1 MKSFK
6 LFMTIAGASLC
17 GSSVFFAIF
26 NLIQDIN
33 MPAAEFF
40 IAGIAC
46 LTLVNSLD
54 LAHINLYR
62 EVDEIFQKET
72 DRRIKEIKDVVF
84 GASRP
89 KKFLV
94 DSALMSQLSDEERK
108 AIEDVDR
115 SDVCLY
121 PTMVE
126 EPLPPGTILHQ
137 QGETMAQQE
146 TMPEWNELIKTV
158 KHAWEYGI
166 HCNDMTLGEIEEDIS
181 SALDR
186 FAKAN
191 GLPEI
196 NWEEEENDA

>member
-17 GSSVFFAIF
+17 GSSIFFAIF
-26 NLIQDIN
+26 NLIQDIE
-33 MPAAEFF
+33 MPAKGFL

-62 EVDEIFQKET
+62 EVDEVFQQET
-72 DRRIKEIKDVVF
+72 NRRIKELRNVVL
-84 GASRP
+84 GARP
-89 KKFLV
+89 KEYNV
-94 DSALMSQLSDEERK
+94 DSARMAQLSDEERK
-108 AIEDVDR
+108 TLEDAERSAISPLLVED
-115 SDVCLY
+115 
-121 PTMVE
+121 
-126 EPLPPGTILHQ
+126 PLPPGTILHQ
-137 QGETMAQQE
+137 QGETMPQE

-196 NWEEEENDA
+196 NWEEENDA

>member
-6 LFMTIAGASLC
+6 FFMTIAGASLC

-26 NLIQDIN
+26 NLIQDIG
-33 MPAAEFF
+33 MPAKGFL

-62 EVDEIFQKET
+62 EVDEVFQQET
-72 DRRIKEIKDVVF
+72 DRRIKELRDVVLD
-84 GASRP
+84 ARP

-94 DSALMSQLSDEERK
+94 DSAWMSKLSDEERK

-115 SDVCLY
+115 SDVYLY
-121 PTMVE
+121 PTMAE
-126 EPLPPGTILHQ
+126 DPLAPGTILHQ

-191 GLPEI
+191 GLPEV
-196 NWEEEENDA
+196 NWEEEE

>member
-6 LFMTIAGASLC
+6 FFMTIAGASLC

-72 DRRIKEIKDVVF
+72 DRRIKEIKDVVL

-89 KKFLV
+89 KEYNV
-94 DSALMSQLSDEERK
+94 DSARMSQLSDEERR
-108 AIEDVDR
+108 ALEDAER
-115 SDVCLY
+115 SMVLPCMQEDPREYGQVLY
-121 PTMVE
+121 
-126 EPLPPGTILHQ
+126 Q
-137 QGETMAQQE
+137 QGETM
-146 TMPEWNELIKTV
+146 PEWDELIKTV
-158 KHAWEYGI
+158 KHAWQYGI

-196 NWEEEENDA
+196 NWEEENDA

>member
-17 GSSVFFAIF
+17 GSSIFFAIF
-26 NLIQDIN
+26 NLIQDID
-33 MPAAEFF
+33 MPSKGFL

-62 EVDEIFQKET
+62 EVDEVFQQET
-72 DRRIKEIKDVVF
+72 NRRIKELMEAMEVK
-84 GASRP
+84 RP
-89 KKFLV
+89 KEYHV
-94 DSALMSQLSDEERK
+94 DSARMSQLSDEERK
-108 AIEDVDR
+108 TLEDAERSAISPLLVED
-115 SDVCLY
+115 
-121 PTMVE
+121 
-126 EPLPPGTILHQ
+126 PLPPGTILHQ
-137 QGETMAQQE
+137 QGETMPQE

-191 GLPEI
+191 GLPEV

>member
-17 GSSVFFAIF
+17 GSSIFFAIF
-26 NLIQDIN
+26 NLIQDID
-33 MPAAEFF
+33 MPSKGFL

-62 EVDEIFQKET
+62 EVDEVFQQET
-72 DRRIKEIKDVVF
+72 NRRIKELRDVVLD
-84 GASRP
+84 ARP
-89 KKFLV
+89 KEYNV
-94 DSALMSQLSDEERK
+94 DSARMAQLSDEERK
-108 AIEDVDR
+108 TLEDAERSAISPLLVED
-115 SDVCLY
+115 
-121 PTMVE
+121 
-126 EPLPPGTILHQ
+126 PLPPGTILHQ

-158 KHAWEYGI
+158 KHAWQYGI

-191 GLPEI
+191 DLPEV

>member
-17 GSSVFFAIF
+17 GSSIFFAIF
-26 NLIQDIN
+26 NLIQDID
-33 MPAAEFF
+33 MPSKGFL

-62 EVDEIFQKET
+62 EVDEVFQQET
-72 DRRIKEIKDVVF
+72 NRRIKELRDVVLD
-84 GASRP
+84 ARP
-89 KKFLV
+89 KEYNV
-94 DSALMSQLSDEERK
+94 DSARMSQLSDEERK
-108 AIEDVDR
+108 TLEDAERSAI
-115 SDVCLY
+115 Y

-126 EPLPPGTILHQ
+126 DPLPPGTILHQ
-137 QGETMAQQE
+137 QGETM
-146 TMPEWNELIKTV
+146 PEWDELIKTV
-158 KHAWEYGI
+158 KHAWQYGI

-191 GLPEI
+191 GLPEV

>member
-6 LFMTIAGASLC
+6 LFMTITGASLC
-17 GSSVFFAIF
+17 GSSIFFAIF
-26 NLIQDIN
+26 NLIQDID
-33 MPAAEFF
+33 MPSKGFL

-62 EVDEIFQKET
+62 EVDEVFQQET
-72 DRRIKEIKDVVF
+72 NRRIKELRDVVLD
-84 GASRP
+84 ARP
-89 KKFLV
+89 KEYNV
-94 DSALMSQLSDEERK
+94 DSARMSQLSDEERK
-108 AIEDVDR
+108 TLEDAERSAISPLLVED
-115 SDVCLY
+115 
-121 PTMVE
+121 
-126 EPLPPGTILHQ
+126 PLPPGTILHQ

>member
-1 MKSFK
+1 MKFFK
-6 LFMTIAGASLC
+6 FFMTIAGASLC
-17 GSSVFFAIF
+17 GSSIFFALF
-26 NLIQDIN
+26 NLVQDHE

-62 EVDEIFQKET
+62 EVDEVFQKET
-72 DRRIKEIKDVVF
+72 NRRLNELSSKLKT
-84 GASRP
+84 R
-89 KKFLV
+89 KKFLARPEDIMAV
-94 DSALMSQLSDEERK
+94 MANLTEDERRELEE
-108 AIEDVDR
+108 ADR
-115 SDVCLY
+115 SV
-121 PTMVE
+121 V
-126 EPLPPGTILHQ
+126 LPYMQEDPHEYGQVLHQ
-137 QGETMAQQE
+137 QGE

-158 KHAWEYGI
+158 KHAWQYGI

-196 NWEEEENDA
+196 NWEEENDA

>member
-1 MKSFK
+1 MKFFK
-6 LFMTIAGASLC
+6 FFMTIAGASLC
-17 GSSVFFAIF
+17 GSSIFFAIF
-26 NLIQDIN
+26 NLIQDIG
-33 MPAAEFF
+33 MPAKGFL

-62 EVDEIFQKET
+62 EVDEVFQQETNRRLKELSNAVLEAP
-72 DRRIKEIKDVVF
+72 KEYN
-84 GASRP
+84 G
-89 KKFLV
+89 
-94 DSALMSQLSDEERK
+94 DSARMSQPFMQ
-108 AIEDVDR
+108 EDPHEYGQV
-115 SDVCLY
+115 
-121 PTMVE
+121 
-126 EPLPPGTILHQ
+126 LHQ
-137 QGETMAQQE
+137 QGE

-158 KHAWEYGI
+158 KHAWQYGI

-191 GLPEI
+191 GLPEV

>member
-1 MKSFK
+1 MKFFK
-6 LFMTIAGASLC
+6 FFMTIAGASLC
-17 GSSVFFAIF
+17 GSSIFFAIF
-26 NLIQDIN
+26 NLIQDID
-33 MPAAEFF
+33 MPAKGFF

-46 LTLVNSLD
+46 LTSVNSLD

-62 EVDEIFQKET
+62 EVDEVFQQETNRRLKEL
-72 DRRIKEIKDVVF
+72 RDVVLD
-84 GASRP
+84 ARP
-89 KKFLV
+89 KEYNV
-94 DSALMSQLSDEERK
+94 DSARMSQLSDEERK
-108 AIEDVDR
+108 TLEDAERSAISPLLVED
-115 SDVCLY
+115 
-121 PTMVE
+121 
-126 EPLPPGTILHQ
+126 PLPPGTILHQ

-196 NWEEEENDA
+196 KWEEENDA

>member
-17 GSSVFFAIF
+17 GSSIFFAIF
-26 NLIQDIN
+26 NLIQDID
-33 MPAAEFF
+33 MPSKGFL

-62 EVDEIFQKET
+62 EVDEVFQQET
-72 DRRIKEIKDVVF
+72 NRRIKELRDVVLD
-84 GASRP
+84 ARP
-89 KKFLV
+89 KEYNV
-94 DSALMSQLSDEERK
+94 DSARMSQLSDEERK
-108 AIEDVDR
+108 TLEDAERSAI
-115 SDVCLY
+115 Y

-126 EPLPPGTILHQ
+126 DPLPPGTILHQ
-137 QGETMAQQE
+137 QGETM
-146 TMPEWNELIKTV
+146 PEWDELIKTV
-158 KHAWEYGI
+158 KHAWQYGI

-196 NWEEEENDA
+196 KWEEEENDA

>member
-17 GSSVFFAIF
+17 GSSIFFAIF

-33 MPAAEFF
+33 MPATGFL

-62 EVDEIFQKET
+62 EVDEVFQQET
-72 DRRIKEIKDVVF
+72 NRRIKELRNVVF
-84 GASRP
+84 GARP
-89 KKFLV
+89 KEYNV
-94 DSALMSQLSDEERK
+94 DSARMAQLSDEERK
-108 AIEDVDR
+108 TLEDAERSAIIPLLVED
-115 SDVCLY
+115 
-121 PTMVE
+121 
-126 EPLPPGTILHQ
+126 PLPPGTVLHQ
-137 QGETMAQQE
+137 QGE

-158 KHAWEYGI
+158 KHAWQYGI

-191 GLPEI
+191 GLPEVK
-196 NWEEEENDA
+196 WEEEENDA

>member
-17 GSSVFFAIF
+17 GSSIFFALF
-26 NLIQDIN
+26 NLVQEHE

-46 LTLVNSLD
+46 LTFVNSID

-62 EVDEIFQKET
+62 EVDEVFQKET
-72 DRRIKEIKDVVF
+72 NRRLKELRDVVLK
-84 GASRP
+84 ARP

-94 DSALMSQLSDEERK
+94 DSAWMSQLSDKERK

-115 SDVCLY
+115 SDVYLY
-121 PTMVE
+121 PTMIE
-126 EPLPPGTILHQ
+126 DPLPPGTILHQ
-137 QGETMAQQE
+137 QGETMAQEE
-146 TMPEWNELIKTV
+146 TMPEWNELINTV

-196 NWEEEENDA
+196 NWEEENDA

>member
-17 GSSVFFAIF
+17 GSSIFFAIF
-26 NLIQDIN
+26 NLIQDID
-33 MPAAEFF
+33 MPSKGFL

-62 EVDEIFQKET
+62 EVDEVFQQET
-72 DRRIKEIKDVVF
+72 NRRIKELRDVVLD
-84 GASRP
+84 ARP
-89 KKFLV
+89 KEYNV
-94 DSALMSQLSDEERK
+94 DSARMSQLSDEERK
-108 AIEDVDR
+108 TLEDAERSAI
-115 SDVCLY
+115 Y

-126 EPLPPGTILHQ
+126 DPLPPGTILHQ
-137 QGETMAQQE
+137 QGETM
-146 TMPEWNELIKTV
+146 PEWDELIKTV
-158 KHAWEYGI
+158 KHAWQYGI

-196 NWEEEENDA
+196 KWEEENDA

>member
-26 NLIQDIN
+26 NLIQDIE

-62 EVDEIFQKET
+62 EVDEVFQQET
-72 DRRIKEIKDVVF
+72 NRRIKELREAMEVK
-84 GASRP
+84 RP

-94 DSALMSQLSDEERK
+94 DSAMMSQLSDEERK

-115 SDVCLY
+115 SDVYLY

-196 NWEEEENDA
+196 NWEEENDA

>member
-17 GSSVFFAIF
+17 GSSIFFAIF
-26 NLIQDIN
+26 NLIQDID
-33 MPAAEFF
+33 MPSKGFL

-62 EVDEIFQKET
+62 EVDEVFQQET
-72 DRRIKEIKDVVF
+72 NRRIKELRDVVLD
-84 GASRP
+84 ARP
-89 KKFLV
+89 KEYIV
-94 DSALMSQLSDEERK
+94 DSARMAQLSDEERK
-108 AIEDVDR
+108 TLEDADR
-115 SDVCLY
+115 SAISPLL
-121 PTMVE
+121 VE
-126 EPLPPGTILHQ
+126 DPLHPGTILHQ
-137 QGETMAQQE
+137 QGETM
-146 TMPEWNELIKTV
+146 PEWDELIKTV
-158 KHAWEYGI
+158 KHAWQYGI

-191 GLPEI
+191 GLPEV
-196 NWEEEENDA
+196 NWEEENDA

>member
-1 MKSFK
+1 MKNFK
-6 LFMTIAGASLC
+6 YFVSIAGASLC
-17 GSSVFFAIF
+17 GSSIFFAIF

-33 MPAAEFF
+33 MPATGFL

-62 EVDEIFQKET
+62 EVDEVFQQET
-72 DRRIKEIKDVVF
+72 NRRIKELRDVVLD
-84 GASRP
+84 ARP
-89 KKFLV
+89 KEYNV
-94 DSALMSQLSDEERK
+94 DSARMSHLSDEERRTL
-108 AIEDVDR
+108 EDAER
-115 SDVCLY
+115 SPISPML
-121 PTMVE
+121 VE
-126 EPLPPGTILHQ
+126 DPLPPGTVLHQ
-137 QGETMAQQE
+137 QGETMPQE

-158 KHAWEYGI
+158 KHAWQYGI

-191 GLPEI
+191 GLPEVK
-196 NWEEEENDA
+196 WEEEENDA